1 MIELISESRC
11 VQCNL
16 CVSVCPTD
24 VFDKGEGGIPVIARQ
39 KDCQT
44 CFMCELYCPAD
55 AMYVSPFAEREF
67 QLQESI
73 LEERGFMGSYRE
85 KVGWGPGRK
94 PISSHEYMHQL
105 VIRGIP

>member
-11 VQCNL
+11 VKCNL

-24 VFDKGEGGIPVIARQ
+24 VFDLGADGTPVIARQ
-39 KDCQT
+39 DDCQT

-55 AMYVSPFAEREF
+55 AMYVSPFAEGREKVR
-67 QLQESI
+67 EAA
-73 LEERGFMGSYRE
+73 LEERGLLGGYRE

-94 PISSHEYMHQL
+94 PVSSHEYMHQL
-105 VIRGIP
+105 AVRAIP

>member
-24 VFDKGEGGIPVIARQ
+24 VFDKGMDGIPLIAR
-39 KDCQT
+39 KEDCQT

-55 AMYVSPFAEREF
+55 AMYVAPFAERQAEV
-67 QLQESI
+67 QEAE
-73 LEERGFMGSYRE
+73 LEERGLLGGYRE
-85 KVGWGPGRK
+85 KIGWGPGRK
-94 PISSHEYMHQL
+94 PVSSHEYMHQL
-105 VIRGIP
+105 AVRGIP

>member
-24 VFDKGEGGIPVIARQ
+24 VFDKRANGIPVIARKQ
-39 KDCQT
+39 DCQT

-55 AMYVSPFAEREF
+55 AMYVAPFAEEHAEV
-67 QLQESI
+67 QESE
-73 LEERGFMGSYRE
+73 LEERGLLGGYRE
-85 KVGWGPGRK
+85 KIGWGPGRM
-94 PISSHEYMHQL
+94 PVSSHEYMLQL
-105 VIRGIP
+105 AVRGIP